1 MSHHLPSTCMQAHT
15 HTHTYPHMYIYTL
28 TLTHTHTLTHS
39 TYTHSTYTYT
49 QHIHLHT
56 AHTLTHST
64 YTYTQHIH
72 LHKAHTHVHVHLHT
86 MSWGRGGTK
95 SPYMLQMPLDKTVES
110 MNCTKAITK
119 DLGCGRVAIVMVVCP
134 EQLWKGSTPRR
145 VSMASPTPVSVERER
160 GHVMEQWNLCHHI
173 MHYM

>member
-28 TLTHTHTLTHS
+28 TLTH
-39 TYTHSTYTYT
+39 
-49 QHIHLHT
+49 IHLHT

-64 YTYTQHIH
+64 YTYTQHIQ

-134 EQLWKGSTPRR
+134 DQLWKGSTPRR
-145 VSMASPTPVSVERER
+145 VSMTSPTLQLTLLPLKKLNQVYPS
-160 GHVMEQWNLCHHI
+160 LTP
-173 MHYM
+173 